1 MSTQRRQSVANSC
14 NSRCV
19 TYMPVLDKARGRER
33 ERERVRRLHERERER
48 EREMSHLDAGI
59 RQSG

>member
-1 MSTQRRQSVANSC
+1 MSTQRRQSVANSS
-14 NSRCV
+14 NSRYV

-33 ERERVRRLHERERER
+33 EREREAATRER

>member
-14 NSRCV
+14 NSRYV

-48 EREMSHLDAGI
+48 ERE
-59 RQSG
+59 R